1 MRKTLLIALMT
12 GSLALGAVSTY
23 AIDPR
28 EISGQGEIVEREKS
42 KEEIERG
49 SQQHYEKS
57 QPSQWKII
65 REEGKQ
71 EDKPIMPALGNK

>member
-49 SQQHYEKS
+49 GQQDKKS
-57 QPSQWKII
+57 QSIWIDG
-65 REEGKQ
+65 EEGKQ
-71 EDKPIMPALGNK
+71 EDKTPFWFQ